1 MTRKLDIQ
9 IDEEMTAEFGESWS
23 DALTREDWEEL
34 QKAIAGDPGDPD
46 VNSQAMLDQFFS
58 GLMQTFIDAVNSQM
72 HGAGQAASDAAS
84 KELYSPSVTFAQNI
98 VRFLDRASALT
109 KSQLS
114 ERKGMWPLDDDEDK
128 PVHKSE
134 PAPAP
139 TEGDYGVNGRV
150 SKAED
155 DPALLSLFDKVAK
168 EATRSFY
175 RHALVLK

>member
-1 MTRKLDIQ
+1 MTRKLDVN
-9 IDEEMTAEFGESWS
+9 IDAEMEAKFGEGW
-23 DALTREDWEEL
+23 AKAITREDWDEL
-34 QKAIAGDPGDPD
+34 QKAVAGDPGDPD
-46 VNSQAMLDQFFS
+46 ENSQAMLDQFFS
-58 GLMQTFIDAVNSQM
+58 GLLQQFINAVNSQM
-72 HGAGQAASDAAS
+72 RGAGQAASDAAD
-84 KELYSPSVTFAQNI
+84 KEVADPSVSFARNI

-114 ERKGMWPLDDDEDK
+114 DRKGMWQLDEDENA
-128 PVHKSE
+128 PVHKNE